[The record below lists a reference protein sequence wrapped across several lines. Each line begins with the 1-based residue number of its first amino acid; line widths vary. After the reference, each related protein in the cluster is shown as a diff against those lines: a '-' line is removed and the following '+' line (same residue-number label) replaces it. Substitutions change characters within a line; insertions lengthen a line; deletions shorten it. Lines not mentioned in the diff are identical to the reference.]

1 MAPYE
6 DGGVVHYEDGVFIM
20 AKKKLVWLFMKMMC
34 LFMKMMCLFMNMV
47 LLIIKM
53 VLLIM

>member
-34 LFMKMMCLFMNMV
+34 LFMNMV